1 MKPLPF
7 IVIGIYIMLFVITGL
22 IFGFGI
28 VGYILLGMA
37 IVGTFI
43 YIAILAQETPWK
55 YALPWENTL
64 AYAAMAYG
72 AVYLGLPIIVL
83 NIIEDMQQEGKINWR
98 WLK

>member
-7 IVIGIYIMLFVITGL
+7 IVLGIYVMLFVITGL

-37 IVGTFI
+37 IIGTFL

-83 NIIEDMQQEGKINWR
+83 NIIEDMQQDGKMDWR

>member
-7 IVIGIYIMLFVITGL
+7 IVLGIYIMLFVIIGL
-22 IFGFGI
+22 IFGFGT
-28 VGYILLGMA
+28 VGYLLLGMA
-37 IVGTFI
+37 ITGTFL
-43 YIAILAQETPWK
+43 YIAILAQEKPWK

-83 NIIEDMQQEGKINWR
+83 NIVEDMQQDGKIDWR

>member
-7 IVIGIYIMLFVITGL
+7 IVLGIYIMLFVITGL

-28 VGYILLGMA
+28 VGYILLGMV

-83 NIIEDMQQEGKINWR
+83 NIIEDMQQEGKIDWR

>member
-7 IVIGIYIMLFVITGL
+7 IVLGVYIMLFVITGL

-83 NIIEDMQQEGKINWR
+83 NIIEDMQQEGKIDWR

>member
-37 IVGTFI
+37 IMGTFI
-43 YIAILAQETPWK
+43 YIAILAQEKPWK

>member
-7 IVIGIYIMLFVITGL
+7 IVLGIYIMLFVITGL

-64 AYAAMAYG
+64 DYAAMAYG

-83 NIIEDMQQEGKINWR
+83 NIIEDMQQEGKIDWR

>member
-1 MKPLPF
+1 MKPRPF
-7 IVIGIYIMLFVITGL
+7 IVLGIYIMLFVIAGL

-37 IVGTFI
+37 IVGTFL
-43 YIAILAQETPWK
+43 YIAILAQEKPWK

-72 AVYLGLPIIVL
+72 ALYLGLPIIVL
-83 NIIEDMQQEGKINWR
+83 NIIEDMRQDGNMDWR

>member
-7 IVIGIYIMLFVITGL
+7 IVLGIYIMLFVITGL
-22 IFGFGI
+22 VFGFGI

-83 NIIEDMQQEGKINWR
+83 NIIEDMQQEGKIDWR

>member
-7 IVIGIYIMLFVITGL
+7 IVLGIYVMLFVITCL

-28 VGYILLGMA
+28 VGCILLGMG
-37 IVGTFI
+37 ILGTFL

-83 NIIEDMQQEGKINWR
+83 NIIEDMRQDVNMDWR

>member
-7 IVIGIYIMLFVITGL
+7 IVLGIYIMLFVIAGL

-37 IVGTFI
+37 IIGTFL

-55 YALPWENTL
+55 YALPLENTL

-83 NIIEDMQQEGKINWR
+83 NIIEDMQQDGKINWR